1 MMINKKI
8 LQMHFSRNAAN
19 YDAYAKVQKKMADEL
34 LKMISLDFNNKSGYL
49 DILDIGCGT
58 GYLTKQLVSYC
69 PNARITAVDI
79 APGMIEYAKEK
90 LKECNIEF
98 QCVDIEE
105 VKLNK
110 KFDMIISNATFQWF
124 NNLKG
129 TIQMLGQMLED
140 NGWLAFSTF
149 GHMTFNE
156 LNCSHEIAREKLKMD
171 GEFPPSQKFFRPEE
185 IFGICKENV
194 GVDFTNTYKIDIKE
208 SLEYEY
214 FNSVREFLDSVRKI
228 GANNSNKS
236 HRANTSLTKEMIRT
250 YEEMYKINGLIRA
263 TYHCIF
269 ITARKIGNTENE
281 GRSVKATG

>member
-1 MMINKKI
+1 MINKKI

-34 LKMISLDFNNKSGYL
+34 LKMISLDSKNTSKYL

-58 GYLTKQLVSYC
+58 GCLTKRLASYW
-69 PNARITAVDI
+69 PDARITAVDI
-79 APGMIEYAKEK
+79 APGMIEYTKEK
-90 LKECNIEF
+90 LKDYDIEF

-110 KFDMIISNATFQWF
+110 KFDMIVSNATFQWF

-129 TIQMLGQMLED
+129 TIQKLGQMLEV
-140 NGWLAFSTF
+140 NGLLAFSTF

-156 LNCSHEIAREKLKMD
+156 LKHSHEIARKKLQID

-185 IFGICKENV
+185 IFGICKENI
-194 GVDFTNTYKIDIKE
+194 GDDFASTYKIDIKE

-214 FNSVREFLDSVRKI
+214 FNSVREFLYSVKKI

-269 ITARKIGNTENE
+269 ITVRKIGNTENE
-281 GRSVKATG
+281 GRSVNATG